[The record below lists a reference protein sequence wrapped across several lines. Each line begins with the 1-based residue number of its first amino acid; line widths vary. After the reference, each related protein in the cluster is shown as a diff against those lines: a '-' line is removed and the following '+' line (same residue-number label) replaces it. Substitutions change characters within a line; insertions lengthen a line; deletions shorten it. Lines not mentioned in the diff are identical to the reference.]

1 MLAFV
6 SRTGETKRN
15 MAGLLL
21 QGVFTALVT
30 PFDEDQ
36 GVVDMAAFEALCER
50 QLAAGISGLVPCGTT
65 GETPTL
71 SGDEQLELIRCSV
84 KVAAG
89 KVPVL
94 AGTGSNDTRKTLR
107 DSEAA
112 LKAGADGVMLVMPY
126 YSKPSQAG
134 LVHHVESVAGAVG
147 CPVVLYNIPG
157 RSAVE
162 LSVPSILTLLDR
174 CPNVVGVKDATGNVL
189 ACQALL
195 AKAGDRVQV
204 MSGDDAL
211 SLPMLS
217 VGASGLISVS
227 SNALPGRVVAV
238 VAAALAGDWQRAR
251 ELHLALLDFHAVMF
265 AEPNPAPVKAALQLL
280 GLGNASLRAPLLP
293 ATAAVHDQ
301 LRGLLA
307 ELGEL

>member
-1 MLAFV
+1 
-6 SRTGETKRN
+6 
-15 MAGLLL
+15 MADLLL
-21 QGVFTALVT
+21 GGVFTALVT
-30 PFDEDQ
+30 PFDAD
-36 GVVDMAAFEALCER
+36 GVVDTAAFEALCER

-71 SGDEQLELIRCSV
+71 SADEQLELIRCCSQI
-84 KVAAG
+84 AG
-89 KVPVL
+89 GKIPVL
-94 AGTGSNDTRKTLR
+94 AGTGSNDTQKTLR
-107 DSEAA
+107 DSQAA

-134 LVHHVESVAGAVG
+134 LVHHVQTVAAAVDG
-147 CPVVLYNIPG
+147 PVVLYNIPG

-195 AKAGDRVQV
+195 AKAGDRVRV
-204 MSGDDAL
+204 MSGDDSL

-227 SNALPGRVVAV
+227 SNALPGRVVAA
-238 VAAALAGDWQRAR
+238 VAAALSGDWPRAR
-251 ELHLALLDFHAVMF
+251 ELHLELLDFHAAMF
-265 AEPNPAPVKAALQLL
+265 EEPNPAPIKAAMQLL
-280 GLGNASLRAPLLP
+280 GAGDATLRAPLLP
-293 ATAAVHDQ
+293 ATAGSCEQ
-301 LRGLLA
+301 IRGLLE